1 MQPSGRRGEGGRL
14 KIENFQSQVCACVA
28 SINLTIRKALAKM
41 IQFNKEKMKSRA
53 EMGAKVNKKCRQ
65 LWTLLLLCT
74 MCMTGIAGAGIQASA
89 KEYSYEIVFYAG
101 NRGRFTGTAGV
112 SVISSGGAA
121 EVFLEGGG
129 NAIRVRGLGRG
140 DQVIF
145 EADRNVELTEGGRY
159 YVKGIRLSGRD
170 NNTVSS
176 PAITLTG
183 QNQRDMDYVV
193 AYGIRGEMTSYY
205 VRYEDAAGRELAPE
219 RAYYGNVGDKPV
231 VAFLYVE
238 GYVPQAYNLTKT
250 LSKNEA
256 ENIFTFV
263 YNPAATGNGGGGGTG
278 GGQGGNPDASG
289 AGAGVGTEG
298 PDAPGGEGVGAGP
311 TGNDAPEGTAEAGT
325 AETGIQEGAEGA
337 GGADTPLGAA
347 NGEAGPGEDGQE
359 GPLELLD
366 LEDEEVPLA
375 MQELGQEGEERG
387 GAAEGTGNAEKF
399 FYAEIAMACI
409 AVSALIL
416 FGIWWWKRRK
426 KDDPKE
432 ENS

>member
-1 MQPSGRRGEGGRL
+1 M
-14 KIENFQSQVCACVA
+14 
-28 SINLTIRKALAKM
+28 
-41 IQFNKEKMKSRA
+41 
-53 EMGAKVNKKCRQ
+53 NKKYRQ
-65 LWTLLLLCT
+65 LWILLFLCT
-74 MCMTGIAGAGIQASA
+74 LCMTGIAGAGIQASA

-263 YNPAATGNGGGGGTG
+263 YSPAAAGNGNGGTGTG
-278 GGQGGNPDASG
+278 GGQGGGSDVPGAVGDANPG
-289 AGAGVGTEG
+289 PGTAGINAPGEETGTEG
-298 PDAPGGEGVGAGP
+298 TDAPGGENVTAG
-311 TGNDAPEGTAEAGT
+311 TDAPEGGNG
-325 AETGIQEGAEGA
+325 TGIQEGA
-337 GGADTPLGAA
+337 GGADTALGAA
-347 NGEAGPGEDGQE
+347 GEEAGAQGDAPE

-375 MQELGQEGEERG
+375 MQELGQEGEDRG
-387 GAAEGTGNAEKF
+387 EVTEGTGNAEKL

-409 AVSALIL
+409 AGAALIFL
-416 FGIWWWKRRK
+416 GIWWWKRRRK
-426 KDDPKE
+426 NESEKG
-432 ENS
+432 NG

>member
-1 MQPSGRRGEGGRL
+1 MQPSGRRGEGERL
-14 KIENFQSQVCACVA
+14 KTENFQPQVCACA
-28 SINLTIRKALAKM
+28 APINLAMRKALAKM
-41 IQFNKEKMKSRA
+41 IQFNIEKMKSRA
-53 EMGAKVNKKCRQ
+53 EMGVKVNKKCRQ

-89 KEYSYEIVFYAG
+89 KEYSYEIVLYAG

-112 SVISSGGAA
+112 SVISSSGAA
-121 EVFLEGGG
+121 EVLLEGGG
-129 NAIRVRGLGRG
+129 NVIRVRGLSRG

-145 EADRNVELTEGGRY
+145 ETDRNVELTEGNRY

-176 PAITLTG
+176 PAITLTA

-289 AGAGVGTEG
+289 AGAGVGTGTEE

-311 TGNDAPEGTAEAGT
+311 TGPGRNSRGRYSGNRHPGRCGRCRRCGHPIRGSQWGSRTGGRRPGRSIGTFRPGGRRSTVSHAGT
-325 AETGIQEGAEGA
+325 
-337 GGADTPLGAA
+337 
-347 NGEAGPGEDGQE
+347 GPGG
-359 GPLELLD
+359 
-366 LEDEEVPLA
+366 
-375 MQELGQEGEERG
+375 
-387 GAAEGTGNAEKF
+387 
-399 FYAEIAMACI
+399 
-409 AVSALIL
+409 
-416 FGIWWWKRRK
+416 RRK
-426 KDDPKE
+426 GRSSGRNRKCRKTLLCRNRHGMHSRVRSDFVWDMVVEKA
-432 ENS
+432 